1 MDYIHIDSLLFKG
14 KHGAY
19 ARERSVEQEFAVSV
33 RLGVDVQKACKS
45 DKLEETVN
53 YKEVK
58 DKIQKVIEG
67 ESRYLIE
74 KIAEE
79 MAASILEDSRIQTVE
94 ITLKKNAVWDNGIPG
109 VTIVRTNT
117 RL

>member
-1 MDYIHIDSLLFKG
+1 MDYLHIDSLLFKG

-19 ARERSVEQEFAVSV
+19 AQERSVEQEFEISV
-33 RLGVDVQKACKS
+33 RLGVDVQKACAS

-58 DKIQKVIEG
+58 DKIRAVIEG
-67 ESRYLIE
+67 GSRYLIE

-79 MAASILEDSRIQTVE
+79 MAASILEDPRIKTVE

-109 VTIVRTNT
+109 ITIIRKNS
-117 RL
+117 

>member
-1 MDYIHIDSLLFKG
+1 MDYLHIDSLLFRG

-19 ARERSVEQEFAVSV
+19 AQERSVEQEFAISV
-33 RLGVDVQKACKS
+33 RLGVETEMAGKS
-45 DKLEETVN
+45 DRLEETVN

-79 MAASILEDSRIQTVE
+79 IAASILEDSRIKTVE

-109 VTIVRTNT
+109 ITIIRNT
-117 RL
+117 I

>member
-1 MDYIHIDSLLFKG
+1 MDYLHIDSLLFKG

-19 ARERSVEQEFAVSV
+19 AQERSVEQEFAVSV

-45 DKLEETVN
+45 DKLDETVN
-53 YKEVK
+53 YREVK
-58 DKIQKVIEG
+58 DKIQAVIEG

-74 KIAEE
+74 KMAEE
-79 MAASILEDSRIQTVE
+79 IAIHILEDARIKTVE

-109 VTIVRTNT
+109 ITIT
-117 RL
+117 RKNS